1 MRKLIVTNIMSLDG
15 YYTGPDDNI
24 MVMPMDGRFDEYN
37 AERAA
42 TADILLL
49 GRTSYEGFSSF
60 WPPVAEDSSA
70 SAANRALS
78 RRQLAMHK
86 VAVSDTL
93 ELDPANPWTPTAEVV
108 SRDRAYDRIAELKR
122 ESADGDILVFG
133 SHTLWTDLLAH
144 GLVDE
149 LHLMLGAAV
158 VGGGVPM
165 FDRAVPAGLTLIE
178 TRTWDDSSNVLLR
191 YAVA

>member
-42 TADILLL
+42 AADILLL
-49 GRTSYEGFSSF
+49 GRTSYEGFSTY
-60 WPPVAEDSSA
+60 WPPVADDPSA

-78 RRQLAMHK
+78 RRQLEMHK
-86 VAVSDTL
+86 IAVSDTL
-93 ELDPANPWTPTAEVV
+93 ELDPANPWTPKAEVV
-108 SRDRAYDRIAELKR
+108 TRDRAYERIAELKR
-122 ESADGDILVFG
+122 EAADGDILIFG

-158 VGGGVPM
+158 VGGGLPM
-165 FDRAVPAGLTLIE
+165 FAGAVAARLALIE
-178 TRTWDDSSNVLLR
+178 TRSWDDSSNVLLT